1 MKRLVLS
8 ACVSALLMGPL
19 GGTVAA
25 NPTGAAAGNA
35 EPHGV
40 MCSLS
45 GKATFSEGLTGE
57 VQKVSYKFTGTLD
70 DCESSDESLESGH
83 VVANGSGELSCEYG
97 TSEGTANVH
106 WDNGES
112 SVIDFTT
119 REAGAYVDVQTTAA
133 KSDEPAVAKGDN
145 GHGSLV
151 FQANPEDCSKKDG
164 VKTATFD
171 GTIGSSGS

>member
-1 MKRLVLS
+1 MKRLILS
-8 ACVSALLMGPL
+8 ACVSALLVGPL

-25 NPTGAAAGNA
+25 NA

-45 GKATFSEGLTGE
+45 GKATFSEGLTDE
-57 VQKVSYKFTGTLD
+57 AKKVSYKFTGNLEN
-70 DCESSDESLESGH
+70 CESSDQSLESGH
-83 VVANGSGELSCEYG
+83 VVAHGSGELSCEYG

-106 WDNGES
+106 WDNGKT
-112 SVIDFTT
+112 SVVDFTT
-119 REAGAYVDVQTTAA
+119 TSSGAYVDVQTTVA
-133 KSDEPAVAKGDN
+133 KSDEPATAEGDA

-151 FQANPEDCSKKDG
+151 FQANAEQCSQKDG

-171 GTIGSSGS
+171 GSIGSSGS